1 MEGRDKNGLFLK
13 GCRPVGRKA
22 GTQPKY
28 KVEQRKR
35 IDEFFSRHWEEF
47 DNDIWPQLSAK
58 EKKDTF
64 IAMMNYAYPKLSS
77 VDVKSENRVESSA
90 LELIKQKISECSII

>member
-1 MEGRDKNGLFLK
+1 MEGRDKDGRFQK

-28 KVEQRKR
+28 LVEQRKR
-35 IDEFFSRHWEEF
+35 IDEFFSRHWDEF
-47 DNDIWPQLSAK
+47 DTEIWPQLSAK

-64 IAMMNYAYPKLSS
+64 VAMMNYAYPKLSS
-77 VDVKSENRVESSA
+77 VDVKSDNKVESSI
-90 LELIKQKISECSII
+90 LDEIKQKINECSII